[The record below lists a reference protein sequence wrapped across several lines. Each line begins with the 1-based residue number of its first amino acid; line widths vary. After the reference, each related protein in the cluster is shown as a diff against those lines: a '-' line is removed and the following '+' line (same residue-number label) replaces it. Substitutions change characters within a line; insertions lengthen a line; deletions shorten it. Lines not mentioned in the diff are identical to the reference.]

1 MDREAIA
8 RAQRRR
14 QASEA
19 LQFERERAADLQE
32 LIDMLVVELEGSG
45 VDRQAFAKMTAED
58 AELARSLLAPEEPAD
73 DADEDAWLIFG
84 DDQPEDDQPEG
95 DEPDPRTEAEEEI
108 ARLQAE
114 IAASRRR
121 EQALEAYIAA
131 LDESALRQE
140 RA

>member
-1 MDREAIA
+1 VDREAIA

-45 VDRQAFAKMTAED
+45 VDQQAFAKMTAED

-95 DEPDPRTEAEEEI
+95 DESDPRA
-108 ARLQAE
+108 
-114 IAASRRR
+114 
-121 EQALEAYIAA
+121 EAYIAA
-131 LDESALRQE
+131 LEESALRQE

>member
-1 MDREAIA
+1 VDREAIA

-95 DEPDPRTEAEEEI
+95 DESDPRAEAEEEI

>member
-1 MDREAIA
+1 VDREAIA

-95 DEPDPRTEAEEEI
+95 DESDPRAEAEEEI

-131 LDESALRQE
+131 LEESALRQE

>member
-1 MDREAIA
+1 VDREAIA

>member
-1 MDREAIA
+1 VDREAIA

-45 VDRQAFAKMTAED
+45 VDQQAFAKMTAED

-95 DEPDPRTEAEEEI
+95 DESDPRAEAEEEI

-131 LDESALRQE
+131 LEESALRQE

>member
-1 MDREAIA
+1 VDREAIA

-45 VDRQAFAKMTAED
+45 VDQQAFAKMTAED

-95 DEPDPRTEAEEEI
+95 DEPDPRAEAEEEI